1 MSGWNTHHG
10 LAIALP
16 LNNVDTDQIIPA
28 RFMSQPRADGY
39 EDFLF
44 HDLRLN
50 KDENSNPDFP
60 LNRHPHG
67 SVLIAGD
74 NFGSGSSREAA
85 VYALVDAGIRAVV
98 APGFADIF
106 AGNATNNGLLAATV
120 STACLSSLFEIVGE
134 NAVAATIDISANR
147 ISIGNQ
153 TFAFSLDS
161 GAAEKLINGWDD
173 IDLTLNQAAAIDKFS
188 NQHYTENQ
196 WALPGS
202 TDDPSN
208 TQRHG

>member
-1 MSGWNTHHG
+1 MSGWHTHTG

-16 LNNVDTDQIIPA
+16 LNNIDTDQIIPA

-39 EDFLF
+39 EEFLF

-50 KDENSNPDFP
+50 TDEQTNPDFP
-60 LNRHPHG
+60 LNRHPQG

-85 VYALVDAGIRAVV
+85 VYALVDAGIRVV
-98 APGFADIF
+98 IAPGFADIF
-106 AGNATNNGLLAATV
+106 AGNAVNNGLLPATV
-120 STACLSSLFEIVGE
+120 SEACLASMYETVKE
-134 NAVAATIDISANR
+134 NAVSVTIDIAAKS
-147 ISIGNQ
+147 ISIDNR
-153 TFAFSLDS
+153 TFTFTLDS
-161 GAAEKLINGWDD
+161 GSAEKLINGWDD
-173 IDLTLNQAAAIDKFS
+173 IDLTLNQATAIDKFS

-202 TDDPSN
+202 GADRTD
-208 TQRHG
+208 THGHG